1 MTISGIYSDLTN
13 GGKTAKANFSVE
25 NQETIWIIIPITLRA
40 GSSHQ
45 DLADSYQ
52 DRYSFAKFSDVE
64 SYSEQIFGSTIQ
76 MMAAVSWWAFAG
88 TIFLVFLITGLFIR
102 MLFVKDLGQTALLK
116 ALGFSNREIQGQY
129 MISSAMIL
137 LISLL
142 LGNILVLTFG
152 NHLGAA
158 ILSFIGIAGVSFIQN
173 PLFNLILAP
182 FILVLTTLL
191 ATKLAISDLG
201 HLNISQLLKED
212 S

>member
-1 MTISGIYSDLTN
+1 
-13 GGKTAKANFSVE
+13 
-25 NQETIWIIIPITLRA
+25 
-40 GSSHQ
+40 
-45 DLADSYQ
+45 
-52 DRYSFAKFSDVE
+52 
-64 SYSEQIFGSTIQ
+64 
-76 MMAAVSWWAFAG
+76 
-88 TIFLVFLITGLFIR
+88 
-102 MLFVKDLGQTALLK
+102 
-116 ALGFSNREIQGQY
+116 